1 MLDAITIGSATVDV
15 FARIRKR
22 FSDVKK
28 GDKVLI
34 SELKFETGGGGVNSA
49 VGLSRMGLNV
59 CFLGKLGHDLH
70 AYKIIHELK
79 KEGVSI
85 IRTKPS
91 DKATSYSFV
100 ELSEID
106 DDRIIYTH
114 KGASDDLE
122 YREVPRLYT
131 KWVYMAT
138 MMGKSFKTCEK
149 IAKYCRK
156 NKINLMFN
164 PSSYLAAKGKNY
176 LKKILDAANILVLN
190 KKEAKL
196 LLGTNLDSIDFLLKG
211 LWNLGPNIVI
221 ITEGQKGVNAFDGVH
236 AYFIKPNKIKVV
248 STAGAGDAFASGFLA
263 GTIKHNDIKTALRI
277 GQVNAESVIQYY
289 GAKNRLLNYKDAVR
303 KIKMH
308 KNNISVRKLI

>member
-15 FARIRKR
+15 FARINKK
-22 FSDVKK
+22 FSEVKK

-34 SELKFETGGGGVNSA
+34 SELKFETGGGGLNAA
-49 VGLSRMGLNV
+49 VGLSRMGLDV

-70 AYKIIHELK
+70 AYKILHELK
-79 KEGVSI
+79 KEGISI
-85 IRTKPS
+85 IRTAPS
-91 DKATSYSFV
+91 NKATSYSFV
-100 ELSEID
+100 ELSEKD

-122 YREVPRLYT
+122 YKEVPKLFT

-138 MMGKSFKTCEK
+138 MMGRSFQTCEK

-164 PSSYLAAKGKNY
+164 PSSYLAAKGKRY
-176 LKKILDAANILVLN
+176 LKKILDATTVLVLN

-196 LLGTNLDSIDFLLKG
+196 LLNSNIDSIDFLLKS
-211 LWNLGPNIVI
+211 LWNLGPNIVL
-221 ITEGQKGVNAFDGVH
+221 ITEGSKGVNAFDGVH
-236 AYFIKPNKIKVV
+236 AYFIKPNKIRAV

-277 GQVNAESVIQYY
+277 GQANAESVIQYY
-289 GAKNRLLNYKDAVR
+289 GAKNRLLNYKDAIKNINRNKNTILVR
-303 KIKMH
+303 KI
-308 KNNISVRKLI
+308 I